1 MVGYLRSTPLDVR
14 LASRCWKCGFFEIQ
28 TSEKTFGA
36 SVHNGKLAKVIGN
49 KWDAY
54 LDIVLMNETFLVR
67 ASTHK
72 LDDVCNA
79 SDIWDD
85 LEEFVL
91 DNQNGSTSTDNG
103 Y

>member
-1 MVGYLRSTPLDVR
+1 M
-14 LASRCWKCGFFEIQ
+14 
-28 TSEKTFGA
+28 
-36 SVHNGKLAKVIGN
+36 
-49 KWDAY
+49 
-54 LDIVLMNETFLVR
+54 R

-103 Y
+103 YSFLTLYIVRIAKCEKRFGVFVILA